1 MKKSIWIW
9 LIGAVVLVALALMV
23 LTNDSTPDAGPEP
36 PPPPPPPTADGAG
49 QTADTPDRTVGSRL
63 VPDSPAPSLKVSL
76 SEGQGEDS
84 VAASLTAVRR
94 VEGRELSEQEIRA
107 VTDRLPTWEV
117 ASSTTEFKFPEESLP
132 PPRSGTTIDNAFPPA
147 QSATPVEP
155 VAQPLEVLRV
165 QPEGS
170 VGIAPF
176 VSITFNQ
183 AMVPLGTI
191 EQIDA
196 EDLGVT
202 ITPELPGRWQ
212 WIGTRTLRF
221 EHDQSV
227 FDRLPMATS
236 YVVEVSAD
244 TTALSGTQLS
254 ETVRFEFET
263 PAPTLLSLEPLNDSV
278 RSNPVFVATFDQR
291 IDPAAVLEA
300 ITFTV
305 GNTTRQLRLAS
316 DAEISADED
325 VKRITQL
332 AYDNTWVAFVP
343 VGALD
348 PDSAVTIR
356 VGPTVPSLEGAKT
369 STDSVVKRGRTFGSL
384 GVQEVNCSREFP
396 CQADYWLNAY
406 FNNELDPTTLD
417 VDDVQIS
424 PEIAGARVSV
434 NYDSVQIN
442 GELLGDTVYEV
453 TFPASLADVFG
464 QTLGEPLTV
473 EFHIASPYPVIQL
486 TADRFATLNP
496 FADTQELPVL
506 VRGHEQLRV
515 RLYKVTSQDIVRYI
529 NFWRSWELSWERN
542 TALPEPPGRLFSDE
556 VVGVEGDINVIS
568 EQRID
573 LRVAIGGEYGH
584 VIAVVEGVGSLA
596 TLERED
602 PYYWSS
608 IPLVV
613 WVQST
618 NLGVDAIS
626 RDDQV
631 VVWATNLKTGDV
643 VRDVQVD
650 FVGREE
656 SAVTDDQGL
665 ASIELGGEADA
676 IVATNGDDQAILLG
690 AFRLWQDT
698 NDLTWYTIDDRGTYR
713 PGETVHLKGWVRSLD
728 LRGQGDLELL
738 DAGQLVTYTAND
750 SLGNE
755 LTSGSVRLDEHGGF
769 DLAFDL
775 DERSNLGWA
784 GIDFQLP
791 GSFEGRWNYHPFEIQ
806 EFRRPEFEVTTRLT
820 TAGPFFVGEAAT
832 VAVDANYFAGG
843 PLPNAKIDWTVSTS
857 RGFYSP
863 PNWNNF
869 TFGLSRLEWDSNP
882 YISYADFPM
891 GTDIVRET
899 FNGTTNTS
907 GSHFLRMDFAGSS
920 EELPTV
926 VSAQA
931 AVTDVNRQQWIDS
944 SEVLVH
950 AGELYV
956 GVRSTSPYVKSGN
969 DITVEAIVVDVDGN
983 ARPDTAIELVAARV
997 VSELVDGDWREVIV
1011 SSQACEVISKSNPSE
1026 CVFEAD
1032 IGGKYRVD
1040 ARVRDANGRSN
1051 RSAIDVWVAG
1061 AANTATSRRIQRET
1075 VELLPDAET
1084 YEAGETAEILVVSP
1098 IETGT
1103 GLLIVGERIST
1114 FEVGD
1119 FGAVLEVPITEAD
1132 VPELTVRV
1140 EIVGSAV
1147 MPEDTSGLEVSLVRP
1162 AFASGEVSLRVPPLQ
1177 QTLNITAQ
1185 PANPVTKPGDST
1197 TVSIA
1202 VKDAAGKAV
1211 SGADV
1216 LLVVV
1221 DEAVLAVSDYQFID
1235 PIDVFYRSRWHYLDV
1250 TNLRYSVLMS
1260 NALDGIIGGN
1270 PFYLGENDSM
1280 LDSGAV
1286 ASQTVL
1292 ESAQLGDMS
1301 LLSAQFPLQ
1310 QQIQVRENLD
1320 ALAVFDPHVTTNAAG
1335 EAEVDFTLPDN
1346 LSRYRIMVIATDG
1359 ASRFGS
1365 TEGSLTASLP
1375 LQVRPS
1381 PPRFLNFGDHFELPV
1396 VVQNSTDENVEVDV
1410 VAQAANL
1417 NLSGVPGRR
1426 VTVPANDRVEVR
1438 FAATSKDVGT
1448 AHLRVAAV
1456 TEQEADAQE
1465 FSFPVYTPATKEAFA
1480 TYGVLDG
1487 GLSRYEVQQPQ
1498 DVFANYGGLEITTS
1512 STALQALTDAVIYLN
1527 EYSYQSAD
1535 AYASRILAFI
1545 ALRDVLSAFEGA
1557 PTTYELDATIRRDIE
1572 ELAMLAHNGGGFGR
1586 WSARS
1591 APSPYSSIQAMH
1603 ALLTADNAGFEVP
1616 REVINAGKQYLRTIN
1631 RHISSEESEST
1642 KDFLR
1647 SYALHVRALGGDQVE
1662 ARAQDF
1668 WQQRGGDLGID
1679 ALAYLWPLVSEV
1691 NSAEEIE
1698 RIINNSVTETAAGAT
1713 MVTDTSEDDYLILAS
1728 NTRSDALILHA
1739 LITMTP
1745 QSDLIPKLVDG
1756 LLASKVKGRW
1766 NNVQEN
1772 AFVVLALHEYF
1783 KRFEAVNPDFVARV
1797 WLDDQYIAEH
1807 TYSGRN
1813 TDRNSTFVPPI
1824 VEGRG
1829 ELVLQKDGSG
1839 RLYYRLGLSYAPKN
1853 LLLAPLD
1860 RGFVVQRSF
1869 EALDN
1874 PSDVYR
1880 DGDGNIRVVAG
1891 ASVAVKLTVVN
1902 DSRRSNMVLVDP
1914 LAAGFEPVNQSLAVS
1929 PLLDTPTS
1937 EPADSWA
1944 WEPRWFEHE
1953 NKRDERVEVYSSLL
1967 PAGTH
1972 EYSYVVRAT
1981 TPGRFVV
1988 PPARAEEIY
1997 TPEVFG
2003 RSQSQ
2008 VVIVE
2013 DASAVS

>member
-1 MKKSIWIW
+1 MKKPIWIW
-9 LIGAVVLVALALMV
+9 LIGAVVLFALV
-23 LTNDSTPDAGPEP
+23 LVVLINDSMPDAGTESP
-36 PPPPPPPTADGAG
+36 PPPPAGGDG

-63 VPDSPAPSLKVSL
+63 IDDIQTPTLRVSL
-76 SEGQGEDS
+76 SEGEDS
-84 VAASLTAVRR
+84 SAGSLAAVRR
-94 VEGRELSEQEIRA
+94 VEGSELSEQEIRA

-117 ASSTTEFKFPEESLP
+117 TPSTTEFQFPAESLP
-132 PPRSGTTIDNAFPPA
+132 PPRGGTTIDNAFPPA
-147 QSATPVEP
+147 QIATPVEP
-155 VAQPLEVLRV
+155 VAQPLKVLRV
-165 QPEGS
+165 QPQGS

-236 YVVEVSAD
+236 YVVEVAAD
-244 TTALSGTQLS
+244 TTALSGTQLG

-291 IDPAAVLEA
+291 IDPAAVLEK

-305 GNTTRQLRLAS
+305 GNITRQLRLAS
-316 DAEISADED
+316 DAEITADED
-325 VKRITQL
+325 VKRITGL
-332 AYDNTWVAFVP
+332 ATDNTWVAFVP
-343 VGALD
+343 VGALES
-348 PDSAVTIR
+348 DSAVTIR
-356 VGPTVPSLEGAKT
+356 LGPEVPSLEGTKT
-369 STDSVVKRGRTFGSL
+369 STDSVLKRGRTFSSL
-384 GVQEVNCSREFP
+384 KVQELNCSREFP
-396 CQADYWLNAY
+396 CQADYWLSAY
-406 FNNELDPTTLD
+406 FNNVLDPTTFD

-424 PEIAGARVSV
+424 PEIVGARVSV

-442 GELLGDTVYEV
+442 GEVLGDTVYEV
-453 TFPASLADVFG
+453 TFPASLGDVFG

-473 EFHIASPYPVIQL
+473 EFHIASPYPFIQAA
-486 TADRFATLNP
+486 ADRFATLNP
-496 FADTQELPVL
+496 FADSQELPVL
-506 VRGHEQLRV
+506 VRGHERLRV
-515 RLYKVTSQDIVRYI
+515 RLYKVTPQDIVRFI
-529 NFWRSWELSWERN
+529 NFWDSWERD
-542 TALPEPPGRLFSDE
+542 TTLPEPPGRLFSDE
-556 VVGVEGDINVIS
+556 IVSVVGDINVIS

-573 LRVAIGGEYGH
+573 LRAAIGGEYGH

-596 TLERED
+596 NLERED
-602 PYYWSS
+602 PNFWDNR
-608 IPLVV
+608 PLPV

-626 RDDQV
+626 GDDQV
-631 VVWATNLKTGDV
+631 VVWATDLKTGDV
-643 VRDVQVD
+643 VSDVQMN
-650 FVGREE
+650 FVGRDVL
-656 SAVTDDQGL
+656 AVTDNQGL
-665 ASIELGGEADA
+665 ATIELRGEEHA
-676 IVATNGDDQAILLG
+676 IVATNGDDQAILVG
-690 AFRLWQDT
+690 SFRSWQPT
-698 NDLTWYTIDDRGTYR
+698 SQIIWYTTDDRGTYR

-728 LRGQGDLELL
+728 LRGQADLELL
-738 DAGQLVTYTAND
+738 DVGQLVTYTAND
-750 SLGNE
+750 SLGNA

-784 GIDFQLP
+784 GIEFQLP
-791 GSFEGRWNYHPFEIQ
+791 GSFEGRWNYHSFEIQ
-806 EFRRPEFEVTTRLT
+806 EFRRPEFEVATRLT
-820 TAGPFFVGEAAT
+820 TAGPFFVDEAAT

-843 PLPNAKIDWTVSTS
+843 PLPNAKVNWTVTTR

-863 PNWNNF
+863 PNWSTF
-869 TFGLSRLEWDSNP
+869 TFGLSRLEWDYNQN
-882 YISYADFPM
+882 YEFDYLPM
-891 GTDIVRET
+891 DTEVVRET
-899 FNGTTNTS
+899 FNGTTNTA
-907 GSHFLRMDFAGSS
+907 GSHFLRMDFAGNS
-920 EELPTV
+920 EELPTM

-956 GVRSTSPYVKSGN
+956 GIRSTSPYVKTGN
-969 DITVEAIVVDVDGN
+969 DITVEAIVVDVDGK
-983 ARPDTAIELVAARV
+983 ARPGTAIELVAARV

-1011 SSQACEVISKSNPSE
+1011 SSQTCEVISKSNPTE
-1026 CVFEAD
+1026 CVFDAD

-1051 RSAIDVWVAG
+1051 RSAIDIWVEG
-1061 AANTATSRRIQRET
+1061 AANTATSRRIQREM

-1119 FGAVLEVPITEAD
+1119 FGAILEVPITEAD
-1132 VPELTVRV
+1132 VPELIVRV
-1140 EIVGSAV
+1140 EIVGSTV
-1147 MPEDTSGLEVSLVRP
+1147 MPQDTSGLEVSLVRP

-1185 PANPVTKPGDST
+1185 PANPVTKPGAST
-1197 TVSIA
+1197 SVSIA
-1202 VKDAAGKAV
+1202 VKDAAGEAV
-1211 SGADV
+1211 AGADV

-1235 PIDVFYRSRWHYLDV
+1235 PIDVFYRSRWHYLNV

-1270 PFYLGENDSM
+1270 PFYLAENESMDDSV
-1280 LDSGAV
+1280 AV
-1286 ASQTVL
+1286 ASQVVL
-1292 ESAQLGDMS
+1292 QSAQSGDMS
-1301 LLSAQFPLQ
+1301 LSSAQFPLQ
-1310 QQIQVRENLD
+1310 QQIEVRENLD

-1359 ASRFGS
+1359 ASSFGS
-1365 TEGSLTASLP
+1365 TEASLTASLP

-1426 VTVPANDRVEVR
+1426 VTVPANDRVEIR

-1480 TYGVLDG
+1480 TYGVLDA
-1487 GLSRYEVQQPQ
+1487 GLRRYELQQPQ
-1498 DVFANYGGLEITTS
+1498 DVFANYGGLEINTS

-1527 EYSYQSAD
+1527 DYSYLSAD
-1535 AYASRILAFI
+1535 AYASRILAFV
-1545 ALRDVLSAFEGA
+1545 ALRDVFSAFSGV
-1557 PTTYELDATIRRDIE
+1557 PTAHKLDDSIRRDIE
-1572 ELAMLAHNGGGFGR
+1572 ELVMLQQSSGGFGY
-1586 WSARS
+1586 WSATS
-1591 APSPYSSIQAMH
+1591 APSSYASIQAMH
-1603 ALLTADNAGFEVP
+1603 ALIIAKNADYEVP
-1616 REVINAGKQYLRTIN
+1616 TDAQDAGKQYLRAIN
-1631 RHISSEESEST
+1631 RYIGSEYSEEN

-1647 SYALHVRALGGDQVE
+1647 SYALHVRALGGDKVE
-1662 ARAQDF
+1662 ARAEDI

-1679 ALAYLWPLVSEV
+1679 ALAYLWPLVSEA
-1691 NSAEEIE
+1691 NSAEAIE

-1713 MVTDTSEDDYLILAS
+1713 IVTDTSEDDYLILAS

-1772 AFVVLALHEYF
+1772 VFVILALHEYF
-1783 KRFEAVNPDFVARV
+1783 KRFEAANPDFVARV
-1797 WLDDQYIAEH
+1797 WLDDQYVAEH
-1807 TYSGRN
+1807 SFAGRS
-1813 TDRNSTFVPPI
+1813 TDRNSTVVPPM

-1829 ELVLQKDGSG
+1829 ELVLQKEGVG

-1853 LLLAPLD
+1853 LNLAPLD

-1880 DGDGNIRVVAG
+1880 DGEGNIRVVAG

-1902 DSRRSNMVLVDP
+1902 DSRRTNMVLVDP
-1914 LAAGFEPVNQSLAVS
+1914 LAAGFEPVNQALAVS
-1929 PLLDTPTS
+1929 PLLDIPNS
-1937 EPADSWA
+1937 EPADSWF

-1953 NKRDERVEVYSSLL
+1953 NQRDERIEAYSSLL
-1967 PAGTH
+1967 SAGTH

-1997 TPEVFG
+1997 APEVFG
-2003 RSQSQ
+2003 RSQSH

-2013 DASAVS
+2013 DAPEVS